1 MELYFIIAGSV
12 AAAALIVFVV
22 KRLNKQREERRRTE
36 LHDFIS
42 TAKENEEIRE
52 ILVSLAKNR
61 FQYDKFLLPQAM
73 RTGDE
78 KRVAEVKDKQEQFI
92 KEHLY
97 ENRLNGD
104 YRAYA
109 AEHKCSLDSLEK
121 YKSGMID
128 DEIKVFLPGNYR

>member
-42 TAKENEEIRE
+42 TAKENEENRG
-52 ILVSLAKNR
+52 ILVALAKNR

-78 KRVAEVKDKQEQFI
+78 KRVAEVKDKQDQFI

-97 ENRLNGD
+97 ESKLNGD

-121 YKSGMID
+121 YKGGMID